1 MSGAVRAMA
10 LWQHR
15 QNKASSVLAHGQA
28 LTLVQVSCQV
38 TYPILTIVALVFLMA
53 LPVWIASH
61 VYVVIRARTLVGYF
75 ELRERG
81 RGERRWRACLS
92 LLGT

>member
-1 MSGAVRAMA
+1 M
-10 LWQHR
+10 
-15 QNKASSVLAHGQA
+15 
-28 LTLVQVSCQV
+28 VQVSCQV

-81 RGERRWRACLS
+81 RAGETVARVSFFAWNVAIACITVFLFAS
-92 LLGT
+92 FGDLVLAYCTK